1 MLVGYARVST
11 HDQNIDLQ
19 KDELAKAGCQRI
31 FCDIISGVKSERTGL
46 NEAINYVR
54 EGDVLVVW
62 KLDRLGRSLKHLI
75 NIVSELEKQK
85 IGFKSLRENID
96 TTSSGGRLI
105 FHVFGALAEFEREL
119 IKERTCAGLLAAR
132 SRGKKGGRPKIMDAK
147 KIAMAKTLYND
158 KKNSIGDICK
168 TLKISKPTLYRYLN
182 NK

>member
-31 FCDIISGVKSERTGL
+31 FCDIVSGVKSERTGL